1 MTNKKFKLAAMSL
14 ALTACVAASPL
25 AANAESAGT
34 EATSSAPA
42 VETPAPTAETSGEN
56 APATNE
62 SKQEST
68 GETKQESTDESKQ
81 ESTDESKQ
89 ESTNES
95 KKESTNESKKES
107 TDESKKE
114 STNESKKES
123 TDESKKESTD
133 ESKQESTDES
143 KQESTGES
151 KQESTDESK
160 KESTDESKKESTDES
175 KKESTDESKKESTD
189 ESKQESTDESKQ
201 DTTNEAKQEVAV
213 ENKALAEAPAAK
225 APVLMTAALAPA
237 PAAPTTPME
246 EDTVATI
253 TGQDGTTTQYKSF
266 DEAVSKA
273 NNGDTIEVIKDATST
288 GIDLRDKK
296 LTIKGKTVTTTTD
309 SGTEEKTTV
318 KPKLKFVAKEGQ
330 SQIAGITLW
339 GSDLTFQN
347 MDVNMKGASSTT
359 YNKWNAVCMSDNA
372 SLTLNRTDLSMDGT
386 GLDASAQGIYM
397 AGRGRNEL
405 NVEDHST
412 LTINNY
418 YNAIA
423 WDGVGK
429 GNEGSTYFI
438 NIKDGSTFTAKG
450 NGAGIVGLE
459 SLDVLVDNSTL
470 TITDCTERSGI
481 NGADVKIVN
490 GSTANISGNHEG
502 YGIHA
507 NDLLVENS
515 TLTANN
521 NGYGGIRITGKG
533 EFTNS
538 TVTVTG
544 TENKG
549 NASVEITVNKNEHKD
564 KDKYL
569 VGSLS
574 VQNST
579 LNISD
584 NKATG
589 IACRNRFSCPTS
601 LTIDDASRVTIQN
614 NNATPKNGYNPKG
627 DVGGGLRIEEG
638 STAVLGRNTVINNN
652 TAKSGG
658 GVYTKGGK
666 VTIDNSTITENKATG
681 NGGGICA
688 EDNSTVTV
696 VGGEISSNTSAGV
709 EQTTS
714 GGGGLYTNNST
725 VTLDK
730 VTITGNKAITD
741 SRNDGGGILAA
752 GSNLTIT
759 GSTITKNTAPDCGG
773 GLFLSHTNA
782 NITGSTIEGNQATQG
797 AGVYLN
803 DSPDVAE
810 ADCTGSHTHNITD
823 TKINHNTASSIGGG
837 MYVGTKSDVTLT
849 GSTLDGNASTDK
861 TYGQGGAIVAYS
873 AGDITLDST
882 TVTNNYAAAGGGIY
896 SLGTAVSDTHITLRN
911 NTKFTGNTAT
921 SGAGIYLVRSSGNN
935 ILLELSDSA
944 IDNNT
949 ASSGGGG
956 IFAYDGVQINAN
968 KASFNGNK
976 AASGAGI
983 YLYGQNNKVMAE
995 LTDSFI
1001 DNNIASDW
1009 GGGIFAYNGAEVK
1022 ANNTSISNNK
1032 GGNAGGLLV
1041 WNNSSA
1047 ELSNGSKVIGN
1058 TATKGNGG
1066 GVYAINGTV
1075 TATDCDII
1083 HNTATGNGGGI
1094 YGEQRSTIGLRTG
1107 ALYNN
1112 HAGTAG
1118 DDMYLNNTTLILRP
1132 VGDDWIL
1139 DDCGHPIDGW
1149 YLDGK
1154 DARWDADSQKK
1165 FVTNLDA
1172 LLEGTDYEIEKG
1184 EDGCYIITIGS
1195 NALALKAAHDAPLE
1209 PKPDPDGPDIPNPN
1223 PDPKPEP
1230 KPGPDTSITPE
1241 DPQLPPVQDARAD
1254 TPDSPVLP
1262 ANPTNPAVQDAHALP
1277 QTGTSL
1283 FAALAM
1289 ALSGFA
1295 LTIAGAWASLLGK
1308 NSRH

>member
-25 AANAESAGT
+25 AANAETGA
-34 EATSSAPA
+34 EATSSTPA
-42 VETPAPTAETSGEN
+42 VETPAPAAEPSAEN
-56 APATNE
+56 APTTN
-62 SKQEST
+62 
-68 GETKQESTDESKQ
+68 ETKQESTNESKQ

-95 KKESTNESKKES
+95 KQESTNESKQEAADK
-107 TDESKKE
+107 
-114 STNESKKES
+114 NE
-123 TDESKKESTD
+123 
-133 ESKQESTDES
+133 Q
-143 KQESTGES
+143 
-151 KQESTDESK
+151 
-160 KESTDESKKESTDES
+160 
-175 KKESTDESKKESTD
+175 
-189 ESKQESTDESKQ
+189 
-201 DTTNEAKQEVAV
+201 NAAV
-213 ENKALAEAPAAK
+213 ENKVLAEAPAAK

-347 MDVNMKGASSTT
+347 MDVNMKGAGSTT
-359 YNKWNAVCMSDNA
+359 YNDWNTVCMSDNA

-397 AGRGRNEL
+397 AGRGRSVL
-405 NVEDHST
+405 NVDNHST
-412 LTINNY
+412 LTIKNY

-423 WDGVGK
+423 WDGVDESK
-429 GNEGSTYFI
+429 GNKDSTYFI
-438 NIKDGSTFTAKG
+438 NITDGSTFKAEG

-569 VGSLS
+569 VGSLD
-574 VQNST
+574 VRNST

-584 NKATG
+584 NNATG

-627 DVGGGLRIEEG
+627 DSTGGGLRIEEG

-666 VTIDNSTITENKATG
+666 VTVNSSTITENKATG

-709 EQTTS
+709 EQTAS

-730 VTITGNKAITD
+730 VTITGNKAIND
-741 SRNDGGGILAA
+741 FRNDGGGILAA
-752 GSNLTIT
+752 GSDLTIT

-782 NITGSTIEGNQATQG
+782 NITGSTIEGNQAKKG

-823 TKINHNTASSIGGG
+823 TKINRNTASSMGGG
-837 MYVGTKSDVTLT
+837 MYVGQSNVTLT
-849 GSTLDGNASTDK
+849 GSTLDGNVTTDK
-861 TYGQGGAIVAYS
+861 TGGQGGAIVAYS

-911 NTKFTGNTAT
+911 NTKFTGNTAA
-921 SGAGIYLVRSSGNN
+921 SGAGIYLAHSLGNN

-956 IFAYDGVQINAN
+956 IFAYNGVQINAN

-1058 TATKGNGG
+1058 TATNGNGG

-1075 TATDCDII
+1075 TATDCDI
-1083 HNTATGNGGGI
+1083 TATGNGGGI

-1118 DDMYLNNTTLILRP
+1118 DDIYLNNTTLILRP

-1172 LLEGTDYEIEKG
+1172 LLEGTDYMIEKG

-1195 NALALKAAHDAPLE
+1195 NALALKAAHNAPSE
-1209 PKPDPDGPDIPNPN
+1209 PKPDPDGPDTPNPN
-1223 PDPKPEP
+1223 PNPKPEP
-1230 KPGPDTSITPE
+1230 KPGPDTPVTPE

>member
-1 MTNKKFKLAAMSL
+1 
-14 ALTACVAASPL
+14 
-25 AANAESAGT
+25 
-34 EATSSAPA
+34 
-42 VETPAPTAETSGEN
+42 
-56 APATNE
+56 
-62 SKQEST
+62 
-68 GETKQESTDESKQ
+68 
-81 ESTDESKQ
+81 
-89 ESTNES
+89 
-95 KKESTNESKKES
+95 
-107 TDESKKE
+107 
-114 STNESKKES
+114 
-123 TDESKKESTD
+123 
-133 ESKQESTDES
+133 
-143 KQESTGES
+143 
-151 KQESTDESK
+151 
-160 KESTDESKKESTDES
+160 
-175 KKESTDESKKESTD
+175 
-189 ESKQESTDESKQ
+189 
-201 DTTNEAKQEVAV
+201 
-213 ENKALAEAPAAK
+213 
-225 APVLMTAALAPA
+225 MTAALAPA
-237 PAAPTTPME
+237 PAAPTATPTTPA
-246 EDTVATI
+246 EDNTVATI
-253 TGQDGTTTQYKSF
+253 TRQDGTTTTTTKYTSF

-273 NNGDTIEVIKDATST
+273 NDGDTIEVIKDATST
-288 GIDLRDKK
+288 GIDLQNKK
-296 LTIKGKTVTTTTD
+296 LTIKGTAQTVTTTTD
-309 SGTEEKTTV
+309 SGTEEKNTV
-318 KPKLKFVAKEGQ
+318 KPKLKFVAKDGQ
-330 SQIAGITLW
+330 PQIFGITLR
-339 GSDLTFQN
+339 GSNLTFQN
-347 MDVNMKGASSTT
+347 MDVDMTGASSTT
-359 YNKWNAVCMSDNA
+359 YNNWNAVCMSGDA
-372 SLTLNRTDLSMDGT
+372 ALTLKSTDLFMNGK
-386 GLDASAQGIYM
+386 GLDERKDQEILKPHGIYM

-405 NVEDHST
+405 NVDDHST

-423 WDGVGK
+423 WDGVGNK
-429 GNEGSTYFI
+429 DSIYYI
-438 NIKDGSTFTAKG
+438 NIKDGSTFTADG
-450 NGAGIVGLE
+450 NEAGIVGLE

-584 NKATG
+584 NNATG
-589 IACRNRFSCPTS
+589 IACRNRFSRPTS

-614 NNATPKNGYNPKG
+614 NNATPYNKNYNEK
-627 DVGGGLRIEEG
+627 DRIGGGLRIEEG

-666 VTIDNSTITENKATG
+666 VTVNSSTITENKATG

-709 EQTTS
+709 EQTAS

-782 NITGSTIEGNQATQG
+782 NITDSTIEGNQATQG

-810 ADCTGSHTHNITD
+810 ADCTGSHTHNITR
-823 TKINHNTASSIGGG
+823 TKINRNTASSIGGG
-837 MYVGTKSDVTLT
+837 MYVGTKSNVTLT

-861 TYGQGGAIVAYS
+861 TYGQGGAIVAYG

-882 TVTNNYAAAGGGIY
+882 TITNNDAAAGGGIY
-896 SLGTAVSDTHITLRN
+896 SLGVAVSDTHITLRN
-911 NTKFTGNTAT
+911 NTKFTGNTAA

-976 AASGAGI
+976 AANGAGI
-983 YLYGQNNKVMAE
+983 YLYGKNNKVMAE

-1058 TATKGNGG
+1058 TATNGNGG

-1172 LLEGTDYEIEKG
+1172 LLEGTDYMIEKG
-1184 EDGCYIITIGS
+1184 EDGSYIITIGS
-1195 NALALKAAHDAPLE
+1195 NALALKAAHNAPSE
-1209 PKPDPDGPDIPNPN
+1209 PKPDPDGPDTPNPKPN
-1223 PDPKPEP
+1223 PKPEP

-1254 TPDSPVLP
+1254 TPDSTVLP

>member
-1 MTNKKFKLAAMSL
+1 
-14 ALTACVAASPL
+14 
-25 AANAESAGT
+25 
-34 EATSSAPA
+34 
-42 VETPAPTAETSGEN
+42 
-56 APATNE
+56 
-62 SKQEST
+62 
-68 GETKQESTDESKQ
+68 
-81 ESTDESKQ
+81 
-89 ESTNES
+89 
-95 KKESTNESKKES
+95 
-107 TDESKKE
+107 
-114 STNESKKES
+114 
-123 TDESKKESTD
+123 
-133 ESKQESTDES
+133 
-143 KQESTGES
+143 
-151 KQESTDESK
+151 
-160 KESTDESKKESTDES
+160 
-175 KKESTDESKKESTD
+175 
-189 ESKQESTDESKQ
+189 
-201 DTTNEAKQEVAV
+201 
-213 ENKALAEAPAAK
+213 
-225 APVLMTAALAPA
+225 MTAALAPA

-273 NNGDTIEVIKDATST
+273 NDGDIIKVTKDTETDGMNIS
-288 GIDLRDKK
+288 KK
-296 LTIKGKTVTTTTD
+296 LTIQGVTTTTTKTKD
-309 SGTEEKTTV
+309 DGTVEETTV
-318 KPKLKFVAKEGQ
+318 KPKLTFKKQG
-330 SQIAGITLW
+330 IALW
-339 GSDLTFQN
+339 GTDLTFKDMQ
-347 MDVNMKGASSTT
+347 VEMKGVGSTPYTAEWNWMTISAS
-359 YNKWNAVCMSDNA
+359 KNAT
-372 SLTLNRTDLSMDGT
+372 LTLDNTDMTMDGT
-386 GLDASAQGIYM
+386 GTADNTHAIYF
-397 AGRGRNEL
+397 GSNNKL
-405 NVEDHST
+405 NVQNGSN
-412 LTINNY
+412 LTIQNY
-418 YNAIA
+418 KQDALE
-423 WDGVGK
+423 WDGGD
-429 GNEGSTYFI
+429 GGYNC
-438 NIKDGSTFTAKG
+438 NITGGSTFTSDNNRSG
-450 NGAGIVGLE
+450 FTGTFYVTVDD
-459 SLDVLVDNSTL
+459 SDVKVINSTG
-470 TITDCTERSGI
+470 SGS
-481 NGADVKIVN
+481 N
-490 GSTANISGNHEG
+490 GSYFTIQNDSNVLFDNNSYWGISAWR
-502 YGIHA
+502 I
-507 NDLLVENS
+507 DMSDDS
-515 TLTANN
+515 TLTATN
-521 NGYGGIRITGKG
+521 NGYSGVWTRVLNVDKTCTLDVESNGKKAGSAATNPGIFFQGNGQFK
-533 EFTNS
+533 S
-538 TVTVTG
+538 T
-544 TENKG
+544 
-549 NASVEITVNKNEHKD
+549 
-564 KDKYL
+564 
-569 VGSLS
+569 
-574 VQNST
+574 
-579 LNISD
+579 
-584 NKATG
+584 
-589 IACRNRFSCPTS
+589 
-601 LTIDDASRVTIQN
+601 
-614 NNATPKNGYNPKG
+614 
-627 DVGGGLRIEEG
+627 IEEG
-638 STAVLGRNTVINNN
+638 ANVTIKDNAGSGIYTKQTVCDLTIGSATITNNGSGTVNEKGIGAENGGGIYNIGTLKLGKGVTITGN
-652 TAKSGG
+652 TAKNGG
-658 GVYTKGGK
+658 GVYTKSVENKGGK

-696 VGGEISSNTSAGV
+696 VGGEISSNTSTGV

-730 VTITGNKAITD
+730 VTITGNQATTD
-741 SRNDGGGILAA
+741 PRNDGGGILAA

-759 GSTITKNTAPDCGG
+759 GSTITENTAPDCGG

-782 NITGSTIEGNQATQG
+782 NITGSTIEGNQATYG

-810 ADCTGSHTHNITD
+810 ADCTGSHTHNITG
-823 TKINHNTASSIGGG
+823 TNINHNTASILGGG
-837 MYVGTKSDVTLT
+837 MYVGLKSNVTLT
-849 GSTLDGNASTDK
+849 GSTLDGNATTDK
-861 TYGQGGAIVAYS
+861 TGGQGGAIVAYG

-882 TVTNNYAAAGGGIY
+882 TVMNNNAGVGGGLY
-896 SLGTAVSDTHITLRN
+896 SLGIAVSDTHITLRN
-911 NTKFTGNTAT
+911 NTKFTGNTAA

-935 ILLELSDSA
+935 ILLELTDSA

-956 IFAYDGVQINAN
+956 IFAYDGAQINAN

-976 AASGAGI
+976 AANGAGM
-983 YLYGQNNKVMAE
+983 YLYGLNNKVMAE

-1058 TATKGNGG
+1058 TATNGNGG

-1075 TATDCDII
+1075 TATDCDISDNDAGQYNGGGI
-1083 HNTATGNGGGI
+1083 CAQNSALTLEKNTLNRNKSKSGGAIWMNASDAELTGNTITHNTATGNGGGI
-1094 YGEQRSTIGLRTG
+1094 YGEQRSTIDLRTG

-1172 LLEGTDYEIEKG
+1172 LLEGTDYMIEKG
-1184 EDGCYIITIGS
+1184 EDGSYIITIGS
-1195 NALALKAAHDAPLE
+1195 NALALKAAHNAPSE
-1209 PKPDPDGPDIPNPN
+1209 PKPDPDGPDTPNPN
-1223 PDPKPEP
+1223 PNPKPEP
-1230 KPGPDTSITPE
+1230 KPGPDTPVTPE

>member
-25 AANAESAGT
+25 AANAETGA
-34 EATSSAPA
+34 EATSSTPA

-56 APATNE
+56 APTTN
-62 SKQEST
+62 
-68 GETKQESTDESKQ
+68 ETKQESTDESKQ
-81 ESTDESKQ
+81 ESTDESKP
-89 ESTNES
+89 
-95 KKESTNESKKES
+95 
-107 TDESKKE
+107 
-114 STNESKKES
+114 
-123 TDESKKESTD
+123 
-133 ESKQESTDES
+133 
-143 KQESTGES
+143 
-151 KQESTDESK
+151 
-160 KESTDESKKESTDES
+160 
-175 KKESTDESKKESTD
+175 
-189 ESKQESTDESKQ
+189 
-201 DTTNEAKQEVAV
+201 EVAV
-213 ENKALAEAPAAK
+213 ENKALAAAPAAK

-237 PAAPTTPME
+237 PAAPTTPTE

-273 NNGDTIEVIKDATST
+273 NDGDTIEVIKDATST
-288 GIDLRDKK
+288 GIDLRNKK
-296 LTIKGKTVTTTTD
+296 LTIKGKTVTTTD
-309 SGTEEKTTV
+309 SGTEEKATV

-347 MDVNMKGASSTT
+347 MDVDMTGASSTT

-450 NGAGIVGLE
+450 NGAGIVGRE

-584 NKATG
+584 NNATG

-627 DVGGGLRIEEG
+627 DSTGGGLRIEEG

-666 VTIDNSTITENKATG
+666 VTINSSTITENKATG

-709 EQTTS
+709 EQTAS

-759 GSTITKNTAPDCGG
+759 GSTITENTAPDCGG

-782 NITGSTIEGNQATQG
+782 NITDSTIEGNQATQG

-810 ADCTGSHTHNITD
+810 ADCTGSHTHNITR
-823 TKINHNTASSIGGG
+823 TNINRNTASSIGGG
-837 MYVGTKSDVTLT
+837 MYVGLKSNVTLT
-849 GSTLDGNASTDK
+849 GSTLDGNATTDK
-861 TYGQGGAIVAYS
+861 TGGQGGAIVAYS

-896 SLGTAVSDTHITLRN
+896 SLGTAGSDTHITLRN
-911 NTKFTGNTAT
+911 NTKFTGNTAA

-949 ASSGGGG
+949 ASSGGG
-956 IFAYDGVQINAN
+956 IFAYNGVQINAN

-976 AASGAGI
+976 AANGAGI

-1262 ANPTNPAVQDAHALP
+1262 ANPANPAVQDAHALP

>member
-1 MTNKKFKLAAMSL
+1 
-14 ALTACVAASPL
+14 
-25 AANAESAGT
+25 
-34 EATSSAPA
+34 
-42 VETPAPTAETSGEN
+42 
-56 APATNE
+56 
-62 SKQEST
+62 
-68 GETKQESTDESKQ
+68 
-81 ESTDESKQ
+81 
-89 ESTNES
+89 
-95 KKESTNESKKES
+95 
-107 TDESKKE
+107 
-114 STNESKKES
+114 
-123 TDESKKESTD
+123 
-133 ESKQESTDES
+133 
-143 KQESTGES
+143 
-151 KQESTDESK
+151 
-160 KESTDESKKESTDES
+160 
-175 KKESTDESKKESTD
+175 
-189 ESKQESTDESKQ
+189 
-201 DTTNEAKQEVAV
+201 
-213 ENKALAEAPAAK
+213 
-225 APVLMTAALAPA
+225 MTAALAAA
-237 PAAPTTPME
+237 PAAPATPME

-288 GIDLRDKK
+288 GIDLRDKN

-318 KPKLKFVAKEGQ
+318 KPKLKFVAKDSQ
-330 SQIAGITLW
+330 PQIAGITLR
-339 GSDLTFQN
+339 GSNLTFQN
-347 MDVNMKGASSTT
+347 MDVDMRGVNSTT
-359 YNKWNAVCMSDNA
+359 DNDWNAICMSGEGNA
-372 SLTLNRTDLSMDGT
+372 ALTLNNTDLLMDGK
-386 GLDASAQGIYM
+386 GLPSNMQAIYM
-397 AGRGRNEL
+397 AGKGRNEL
-405 NVEDHST
+405 NVDDHST

-418 YNAIA
+418 SSNAIA
-423 WDGVGK
+423 WNGVK
-429 GNEGSTYFI
+429 DDNKNSTYFI
-438 NIKDGSTFTAKG
+438 NITDG
-450 NGAGIVGLE
+450 
-459 SLDVLVDNSTL
+459 
-470 TITDCTERSGI
+470 
-481 NGADVKIVN
+481 
-490 GSTANISGNHEG
+490 
-502 YGIHA
+502 
-507 NDLLVENS
+507 S
-515 TLTANN
+515 TLTADGNRSGIIGTINVTVDDSTLNVTNSTGNGSNGTYFTIKNGSDVLFDNNGTWGISAWRIDMSNGSTLTATN
-521 NGYGGIRITGKG
+521 NGYSGVWTRVLNVDKTCTLDVESNGQKAPNNTKNPGIFFQGNG
-533 EFTNS
+533 EFKS
-538 TVTVTG
+538 T
-544 TENKG
+544 
-549 NASVEITVNKNEHKD
+549 
-564 KDKYL
+564 
-569 VGSLS
+569 
-574 VQNST
+574 
-579 LNISD
+579 
-584 NKATG
+584 
-589 IACRNRFSCPTS
+589 
-601 LTIDDASRVTIQN
+601 
-614 NNATPKNGYNPKG
+614 
-627 DVGGGLRIEEG
+627 IEEG
-638 STAVLGRNTVINNN
+638 AKVTIKDNAGSGIYTAQTVCDLTIGSATITNNGSGAVNKSGLGAENGGGIYNIGTLKLGKGVTITGN
-652 TAKSGG
+652 TAKNGG
-658 GVYTKGGK
+658 GVYTKSVENKGGK
-666 VTIDNSTITENKATG
+666 VTIDNSTITKNKATG

-709 EQTTS
+709 EQTAS

-730 VTITGNKAITD
+730 VTITGNKAIND
-741 SRNDGGGILAA
+741 FRNDGGGILAA
-752 GSNLTIT
+752 GSDLTIT
-759 GSTITKNTAPDCGG
+759 GSTITENTAPDCGG

-782 NITGSTIEGNQATQG
+782 NITGSTIEGNQAKKG
-797 AGVYLN
+797 AGVYLY
-803 DSPDVAE
+803 DAPDTAE
-810 ADCTGSHTHNITD
+810 ADCTGSHTHNITG
-823 TKINHNTASSIGGG
+823 TKINRNTASSMGGG
-837 MYVGTKSDVTLT
+837 MYVGQSNVTLT
-849 GSTLDGNASTDK
+849 GSTLDGNVTTDK
-861 TYGQGGAIVAYS
+861 TGGQGGAIVAYS

-896 SLGTAVSDTHITLRN
+896 SMGTAVSDTHITLRN

-921 SGAGIYLVRSSGNN
+921 SGAGIYLAHSLGNN

-956 IFAYDGVQINAN
+956 IFAYNGVRINAN

-1058 TATKGNGG
+1058 TATNGNGG

-1172 LLEGTDYEIEKG
+1172 LLEGTDYMIEKG

-1195 NALALKAAHDAPLE
+1195 NALALKAAHNAPSE
-1209 PKPDPDGPDIPNPN
+1209 PKPDPDGPDTPNPKPN
-1223 PDPKPEP
+1223 PKPEP
-1230 KPGPDTSITPE
+1230 KPGPDTSVTPE

>member
-34 EATSSAPA
+34 EATSSTPA
-42 VETPAPTAETSGEN
+42 VETPAPTAEPSGEN
-56 APATNE
+56 APTTN
-62 SKQEST
+62 K
-68 GETKQESTDESKQ
+68 TKQNPTDE
-81 ESTDESKQ
+81 T
-89 ESTNES
+89 
-95 KKESTNESKKES
+95 
-107 TDESKKE
+107 
-114 STNESKKES
+114 
-123 TDESKKESTD
+123 
-133 ESKQESTDES
+133 

-151 KQESTDESK
+151 KQNPADETK
-160 KESTDESKKESTDES
+160 P
-175 KKESTDESKKESTD
+175 
-189 ESKQESTDESKQ
+189 
-201 DTTNEAKQEVAV
+201 EVAV

-225 APVLMTAALAPA
+225 APVPMTAALAPA
-237 PAAPTTPME
+237 PAAPTTPTE

-288 GIDLRDKK
+288 GIDLRDKN

-359 YNKWNAVCMSDNA
+359 YNDWNTVCMSDNA
-372 SLTLNRTDLSMDGT
+372 SLTLNSTKLSMDGT

-397 AGRGRNEL
+397 AGRGRSVL
-405 NVEDHST
+405 NVDNHST

-418 YNAIA
+418 CNAIA
-423 WDGVGK
+423 WDGVDK
-429 GNEGSTYFI
+429 GNKGSTYFI
-438 NIKDGSTFTAKG
+438 NITGGSTFKAEG

-569 VGSLS
+569 VGSLD
-574 VQNST
+574 VRNST
-579 LNISD
+579 LNISE
-584 NKATG
+584 NNATG

-627 DVGGGLRIEEG
+627 DSTGGGLRIEEG
-638 STAVLGRNTVINNN
+638 STAVLGRSTVITGN

-666 VTIDNSTITENKATG
+666 VTINNSTITENKATG

-696 VGGEISSNTSAGV
+696 VGGEISSNTSTGV
-709 EQTTS
+709 EQTAS

-725 VTLDK
+725 VTLDT
-730 VTITGNKAITD
+730 VTITGNQAIND
-741 SRNDGGGILAA
+741 FRNDGGGILAA
-752 GSNLTIT
+752 GSDLTIT

-782 NITGSTIEGNQATQG
+782 NITGSTIEGNQAKKG
-797 AGVYLN
+797 AGVYLY
-803 DSPDVAE
+803 DAPDTAE

-823 TKINHNTASSIGGG
+823 TNINRNTASILGGG
-837 MYVGTKSDVTLT
+837 MHVGTKSNVTLT
-849 GSTLDGNASTDK
+849 GSTLDGNVTTDK
-861 TYGQGGAIVAYS
+861 AGGQGGAIVAYS

-896 SLGTAVSDTHITLRN
+896 SLGTAGSDTHITLRN

-921 SGAGIYLVRSSGNN
+921 SGAGIYLAHSLGNN

-956 IFAYDGVQINAN
+956 IFAYNGVQINAN

-1058 TATKGNGG
+1058 TATNGNGG

-1154 DARWDADSQKK
+1154 AARWDADSQKK

-1195 NALALKAAHDAPLE
+1195 NALALKAAHNAPSE
-1209 PKPDPDGPDIPNPN
+1209 PKPDPDGPDTPNPN
-1223 PDPKPEP
+1223 PNPKPEP
-1230 KPGPDTSITPE
+1230 KPGPDTPVTPE

-1262 ANPTNPAVQDAHALP
+1262 SSPANPAVQDAHALP

>member
-25 AANAESAGT
+25 AANAETGT
-34 EATSSAPA
+34 EATSSTPA
-42 VETPAPTAETSGEN
+42 VETPAPAAEPSGEN
-56 APATNE
+56 APTTNE
-62 SKQEST
+62 T
-68 GETKQESTDESKQ
+68 KQ

-95 KKESTNESKKES
+95 KKEST
-107 TDESKKE
+107 DEA
-114 STNESKKES
+114 
-123 TDESKKESTD
+123 
-133 ESKQESTDES
+133 

-151 KQESTDESK
+151 KQNPADETK
-160 KESTDESKKESTDES
+160 P
-175 KKESTDESKKESTD
+175 
-189 ESKQESTDESKQ
+189 
-201 DTTNEAKQEVAV
+201 EVAV
-213 ENKALAEAPAAK
+213 ENKVLAEAPAAK
-225 APVLMTAALAPA
+225 APVLMTAALAAA

-309 SGTEEKTTV
+309 SGTEEKATV

-347 MDVNMKGASSTT
+347 MDVDMTGASSTT

-438 NIKDGSTFTAKG
+438 NITDGSTFTAKG
-450 NGAGIVGLE
+450 NGAGIVGRE

-507 NDLLVENS
+507 NDLLVEKS

-564 KDKYL
+564 NDKYL
-569 VGSLS
+569 VGSLD
-574 VQNST
+574 VRNST

-584 NKATG
+584 NNATG

-627 DVGGGLRIEEG
+627 DSTGGGLRIEEG

-666 VTIDNSTITENKATG
+666 VTINSSTITENKATG

-696 VGGEISSNTSAGV
+696 VGGKISSNTSAGV
-709 EQTTS
+709 EQTAS

-725 VTLDK
+725 VTLNT
-730 VTITGNKAITD
+730 VTITGNQAIND
-741 SRNDGGGILAA
+741 FRNDGGGILAA
-752 GSNLTIT
+752 GSDLTIT

-782 NITGSTIEGNQATQG
+782 NITGSTIEGNQAKKG

-810 ADCTGSHTHNITD
+810 ADCTGSHTHNITG
-823 TKINHNTASSIGGG
+823 TNINRNTASSMGGG
-837 MYVGTKSDVTLT
+837 MYVGQSNVTLT
-849 GSTLDGNASTDK
+849 GSTLDGNVTTDK
-861 TYGQGGAIVAYS
+861 TGGQGGAIVAYS

-896 SLGTAVSDTHITLRN
+896 SLGTAGSDTHITLRN

-921 SGAGIYLVRSSGNN
+921 SGAGIYLAHSLGNN

-956 IFAYDGVQINAN
+956 IFAYNGVQINAN

-1172 LLEGTDYEIEKG
+1172 MLEGTDYEIEKG

-1195 NALALKAAHDAPLE
+1195 NALALKAAHNAPSE
-1209 PKPDPDGPDIPNPN
+1209 PKPDPDGPDTPNPN
-1223 PDPKPEP
+1223 PNPKPEP

-1262 ANPTNPAVQDAHALP
+1262 ANPANPAVQDAHALP

>member
-1 MTNKKFKLAAMSL
+1 
-14 ALTACVAASPL
+14 
-25 AANAESAGT
+25 
-34 EATSSAPA
+34 
-42 VETPAPTAETSGEN
+42 
-56 APATNE
+56 
-62 SKQEST
+62 
-68 GETKQESTDESKQ
+68 
-81 ESTDESKQ
+81 
-89 ESTNES
+89 
-95 KKESTNESKKES
+95 
-107 TDESKKE
+107 
-114 STNESKKES
+114 
-123 TDESKKESTD
+123 
-133 ESKQESTDES
+133 
-143 KQESTGES
+143 
-151 KQESTDESK
+151 
-160 KESTDESKKESTDES
+160 
-175 KKESTDESKKESTD
+175 
-189 ESKQESTDESKQ
+189 
-201 DTTNEAKQEVAV
+201 
-213 ENKALAEAPAAK
+213 
-225 APVLMTAALAPA
+225 MTAALAKA
-237 PAAPTTPME
+237 PAAPTAPTAPAE
-246 EDTVATI
+246 ENTAAEDVATI
-253 TGQDGTTTQYKSF
+253 NGQGYKSF
-266 DEAVSKA
+266 DEAVNAAQS
-273 NNGDTIEVIKDATST
+273 GDTIEVIKDATST

-347 MDVNMKGASSTT
+347 MDVDMTGASSTT

-438 NIKDGSTFTAKG
+438 NITDGSTFKAEG

-569 VGSLS
+569 VGSLD
-574 VQNST
+574 VRNST

-584 NKATG
+584 NNATG

-627 DVGGGLRIEEG
+627 DSTGGGLRIEEG

-666 VTIDNSTITENKATG
+666 VTINKSTITENKATG

-696 VGGEISSNTSAGV
+696 VGGEISSNEAAGTNR
-709 EQTTS
+709 TTS
-714 GGGGLYTNNST
+714 GGGGIFANKGSTVKLNDTTVSENKVTGDYGSGGGVRVDGGKLTVDNAKILDNATNNNGGGISVKDSELS
-725 VTLDK
+725 VTDSQ
-730 VTITGNKAITD
+730 ITGNNAWNKVTVGERIFV
-741 SRNDGGGILAA
+741 NGNGGGIEII
-752 GSNLTIT
+752 GSDSDTKEHTITNTQITQNTTGLRGGGVYAEKASLTIT
-759 GSTITKNTAPDCGG
+759 K
-773 GLFLSHTNA
+773 
-782 NITGSTIEGNQATQG
+782 
-797 AGVYLN
+797 
-803 DSPDVAE
+803 
-810 ADCTGSHTHNITD
+810 
-823 TKINHNTASSIGGG
+823 
-837 MYVGTKSDVTLT
+837 
-849 GSTLDGNASTDK
+849 STLDGNKALDTVGPQASSE
-861 TYGQGGAIVAYS
+861 GGGLSVR
-873 AGDITLDST
+873 GGTNITLDST
-882 TVTNNYAAAGGGIY
+882 TVTNNSAKDGGGIWVRSDVDTSVSIKNGTTISNNQSVYGGGGVMIRQELGKKINVTIEDAKIETNAAENGGGIY
-896 SLGTAVSDTHITLRN
+896 LLNQVDLQLKNITVS
-911 NTKFTGNTAT
+911 GNTAKN
-921 SGAGIYLVRSSGNN
+921 V
-935 ILLELSDSA
+935 
-944 IDNNT
+944 
-949 ASSGGGG
+949 GGG
-956 IFAYDGVQINAN
+956 IFGQDGTKLHADNLTVSNN
-968 KASFNGNK
+968 T
-976 AASGAGI
+976 AASGGGV
-983 YLYGQNNKVMAE
+983 YLWNTGNSIILAE
-995 LTDSFI
+995 LLNSFV
-1001 DNNIASDW
+1001 DHNIASSS
-1009 GGGIFAYNGAEVK
+1009 GGGIFAYNGVQIN

-1032 GGNAGGLLV
+1032 SKSGGAIWMNA
-1041 WNNSSA
+1041 SDA
-1047 ELSNGSKVIGN
+1047 ELTGN
-1058 TATKGNGG
+1058 T
-1066 GVYAINGTV
+1066 
-1075 TATDCDII
+1075 II

-1094 YGEQRSTIGLRTG
+1094 YGEQRSTIDLRTG

-1118 DDMYLNNTTLILRP
+1118 DDIYLNNTTLILRP

-1184 EDGCYIITIGS
+1184 EDGSYIITIGS
-1195 NALALKAAHDAPLE
+1195 NALALKAAHNAPSE
-1209 PKPDPDGPDIPNPN
+1209 PKPDPDGPDTPNPN

-1230 KPGPDTSITPE
+1230 KPGPDTPITPE

-1254 TPDSPVLP
+1254 TPDSTVLP

>member
-25 AANAESAGT
+25 AANAETGA
-34 EATSSAPA
+34 EATSSTPA
-42 VETPAPTAETSGEN
+42 VETPAPTAEPSGEN
-56 APATNE
+56 APTTN
-62 SKQEST
+62 
-68 GETKQESTDESKQ
+68 ETKQESTDESKQ
-81 ESTDESKQ
+81 ESTDESK
-89 ESTNES
+89 
-95 KKESTNESKKES
+95 KES
-107 TDESKKE
+107 TDE
-114 STNESKKES
+114 
-123 TDESKKESTD
+123 
-133 ESKQESTDES
+133 
-143 KQESTGES
+143 
-151 KQESTDESK
+151 
-160 KESTDESKKESTDES
+160 
-175 KKESTDESKKESTD
+175 
-189 ESKQESTDESKQ
+189 
-201 DTTNEAKQEVAV
+201 AKPEVAV

-253 TGQDGTTTQYKSF
+253 TRQDGTTTTTTKYTSF

-273 NNGDTIEVIKDATST
+273 NDGDTIEVIKDATST
-288 GIDLRDKK
+288 GIDLQNKK
-296 LTIKGKTVTTTTD
+296 LTIKGTAQTVTTTTD

-347 MDVNMKGASSTT
+347 MDVNMKGAGSTT
-359 YNKWNAVCMSDNA
+359 YNDWNTVCMSDNA
-372 SLTLNRTDLSMDGT
+372 SLTLNRTNLSMDGT

-397 AGRGRNEL
+397 AGRGRSVL
-405 NVEDHST
+405 NVDNHST

-438 NIKDGSTFTAKG
+438 NITDGSTFKAEG

-459 SLDVLVDNSTL
+459 SLDVLVDHSTL

-584 NKATG
+584 NNATG

-627 DVGGGLRIEEG
+627 DSTGGGLRIEEG

-666 VTIDNSTITENKATG
+666 VTINSSTITENKATG

-696 VGGEISSNTSAGV
+696 VGGEISSNEAAGTNR
-709 EQTTS
+709 TTS
-714 GGGGLYTNNST
+714 GGGGIFANKGSTVKLNDTTVSENKVTGDYGSGGGVRVDGGKLTVDNAKILDNATNNNGGGISVKDSELS
-725 VTLDK
+725 VTDSQ
-730 VTITGNKAITD
+730 ITGNNAWNKVTVGERIFV
-741 SRNDGGGILAA
+741 NGNGGGIEII
-752 GSNLTIT
+752 GSDSDTKEYTITNTQITQNTTGLRGGGIYAEKASLTIT
-759 GSTITKNTAPDCGG
+759 K
-773 GLFLSHTNA
+773 
-782 NITGSTIEGNQATQG
+782 
-797 AGVYLN
+797 
-803 DSPDVAE
+803 
-810 ADCTGSHTHNITD
+810 
-823 TKINHNTASSIGGG
+823 
-837 MYVGTKSDVTLT
+837 
-849 GSTLDGNASTDK
+849 STLDGNKALDTVGPQASSE
-861 TYGQGGAIVAYS
+861 GGGLSVR
-873 AGDITLDST
+873 GGTNITLDST
-882 TVTNNYAAAGGGIY
+882 TVTNNSAKDGGGIWVRSDVDTSVSIKNGTTINNNQSVYGGGGVMIRQELGKKIDVTIEDAKIETNAAENGGGIY
-896 SLGTAVSDTHITLRN
+896 LLNQVDLKLKNITVS
-911 NTKFTGNTAT
+911 GNTAKN
-921 SGAGIYLVRSSGNN
+921 V
-935 ILLELSDSA
+935 
-944 IDNNT
+944 
-949 ASSGGGG
+949 GGG
-956 IFAYDGVQINAN
+956 IFGQDGTKLHADNLTVSNN
-968 KASFNGNK
+968 T
-976 AASGAGI
+976 AASGGGV
-983 YLYGQNNKVMAE
+983 YLWNTGNSIILAE
-995 LTDSFI
+995 LLNSFI
-1001 DNNIASDW
+1001 DHNTVSGS
-1009 GGGIFAYNGAEVK
+1009 GGGIFAYNGVQIN

-1032 GGNAGGLLV
+1032 SKSGGAIWMNA
-1041 WNNSSA
+1041 SDA
-1047 ELSNGSKVIGN
+1047 ELTGN
-1058 TATKGNGG
+1058 TIT
-1066 GVYAINGTV
+1066 
-1075 TATDCDII
+1075 

-1172 LLEGTDYEIEKG
+1172 LLEGTDYMIEKG

-1195 NALALKAAHDAPLE
+1195 NALALKAAHNAPSE
-1209 PKPDPDGPDIPNPN
+1209 PKPDPDGPDTPNPKPN
-1223 PDPKPEP
+1223 PKPEP
-1230 KPGPDTSITPE
+1230 KPGPDTPVTPE

-1262 ANPTNPAVQDAHALP
+1262 SSPTNPAVQDAHALP

>member
-1 MTNKKFKLAAMSL
+1 
-14 ALTACVAASPL
+14 
-25 AANAESAGT
+25 
-34 EATSSAPA
+34 
-42 VETPAPTAETSGEN
+42 
-56 APATNE
+56 
-62 SKQEST
+62 
-68 GETKQESTDESKQ
+68 
-81 ESTDESKQ
+81 
-89 ESTNES
+89 
-95 KKESTNESKKES
+95 
-107 TDESKKE
+107 
-114 STNESKKES
+114 
-123 TDESKKESTD
+123 
-133 ESKQESTDES
+133 
-143 KQESTGES
+143 
-151 KQESTDESK
+151 
-160 KESTDESKKESTDES
+160 
-175 KKESTDESKKESTD
+175 
-189 ESKQESTDESKQ
+189 
-201 DTTNEAKQEVAV
+201 
-213 ENKALAEAPAAK
+213 
-225 APVLMTAALAPA
+225 MTAALAPA
-237 PAAPTTPME
+237 PAAPTTTME

-273 NNGDTIEVIKDATST
+273 NDGDTIKVTKDTETDGMNIS
-288 GIDLRDKK
+288 KK
-296 LTIKGKTVTTTTD
+296 LTIQGVTKTTTKTND
-309 SGTEEKTTV
+309 DGTVEETTV
-318 KPKLKFVAKEGQ
+318 KPKLTFKKQG
-330 SQIAGITLW
+330 IALW
-339 GSDLTFQN
+339 GTDLTFKDMQVEMEGVGSTPYTAEWN
-347 MDVNMKGASSTT
+347 WMTISASKDAT
-359 YNKWNAVCMSDNA
+359 
-372 SLTLNRTDLSMDGT
+372 LTLDNTNMTMDGT
-386 GLDASAQGIYM
+386 GTADNTHAIYF
-397 AGRGRNEL
+397 GSNNKL
-405 NVEDHST
+405 NVQNGSN
-412 LTINNY
+412 LTIKNY
-418 YNAIA
+418 KQDALE
-423 WDGVGK
+423 WDGGDS
-429 GNEGSTYFI
+429 GYNC
-438 NIKDGSTFTAKG
+438 NITGGSTFISDNNRSGFTGTFYVTVDDSDVKVINSTG
-450 NGAGIVGLE
+450 NGSNGSYFTIKNG
-459 SLDVLVDNSTL
+459 SDVLFDNSGTW
-470 TITDCTERSGI
+470 GI
-481 NGADVKIVN
+481 SAWRIDM
-490 GSTANISGNHEG
+490 SEG
-502 YGIHA
+502 
-507 NDLLVENS
+507 S
-515 TLTANN
+515 TLTATN
-521 NGYGGIRITGKG
+521 NGYSGIWTRVLNVDKTCTLDVESNGKKATTAPKDPKSTKNPGIFFQGNGNFKSTIEEGANVTIKDNAGSGIYTAQTVCNLTIGSATITNNGSG
-533 EFTNS
+533 
-538 TVTVTG
+538 
-544 TENKG
+544 
-549 NASVEITVNKNEHKD
+549 TVNKSGIGAENGGGI
-564 KDKYL
+564 YNI
-569 VGSLS
+569 G
-574 VQNST
+574 T
-579 LNISD
+579 LNLG
-584 NKATG
+584 KG
-589 IACRNRFSCPTS
+589 
-601 LTIDDASRVTIQN
+601 VTI
-614 NNATPKNGYNPKG
+614 TG
-627 DVGGGLRIEEG
+627 
-638 STAVLGRNTVINNN
+638 N
-652 TAKSGG
+652 TAKNGG
-658 GVYTKGGK
+658 GVYTKSVETKGGK
-666 VTIDNSTITENKATG
+666 VTINNSTITENKATG

-696 VGGEISSNTSAGV
+696 VGGEISSNTSTGV
-709 EQTTS
+709 EQTAS

-730 VTITGNKAITD
+730 VTITGNQAIND
-741 SRNDGGGILAA
+741 FRNDGGGILAA
-752 GSNLTIT
+752 GSDLTIT

-782 NITGSTIEGNQATQG
+782 NITGSTIEGNQAKQG

-803 DSPDVAE
+803 DSPDTAE
-810 ADCTGSHTHNITD
+810 ADCTGSHTHNITG

-837 MYVGTKSDVTLT
+837 MYVGTKSNVTLT

-861 TYGQGGAIVAYS
+861 TGGQGGAILAYS
-873 AGDITLDST
+873 AGDITLDNT
-882 TVTNNYAAAGGGIY
+882 TVTNNDAAAGGGIY
-896 SLGTAVSDTHITLRN
+896 SLGTAGSDTHITLRN
-911 NTKFTGNTAT
+911 NTKFTGNTAA
-921 SGAGIYLVRSSGNN
+921 SGAGIYLARSSGNN

-956 IFAYDGVQINAN
+956 IFAYNGVQINAN

-976 AASGAGI
+976 AANGAGI

-1094 YGEQRSTIGLRTG
+1094 YSEQRSTIDLRTG

-1195 NALALKAAHDAPLE
+1195 NALALKAAHDAPPE
-1209 PKPDPDGPDIPNPN
+1209 PKPDPDGPDTPNPN
-1223 PDPKPEP
+1223 PNPKPEP
-1230 KPGPDTSITPE
+1230 KPGPDTPVTPE

>member
-25 AANAESAGT
+25 AANAETGA
-34 EATSSAPA
+34 EATSSTPA
-42 VETPAPTAETSGEN
+42 VETPAPAAEPSAEN
-56 APATNE
+56 APTTNE
-62 SKQEST
+62 TKQEST
-68 GETKQESTDESKQ
+68 GETKQESTDESK
-81 ESTDESKQ
+81 
-89 ESTNES
+89 
-95 KKESTNESKKES
+95 KESA
-107 TDESKKE
+107 DEA
-114 STNESKKES
+114 
-123 TDESKKESTD
+123 
-133 ESKQESTDES
+133 

-151 KQESTDESK
+151 KQEAADK
-160 KESTDESKKESTDES
+160 
-175 KKESTDESKKESTD
+175 
-189 ESKQESTDESKQ
+189 
-201 DTTNEAKQEVAV
+201 NEQNAAV

-296 LTIKGKTVTTTTD
+296 LTIKGKTVTTTTTTD

-347 MDVNMKGASSTT
+347 MDVNMKGAGSTT
-359 YNKWNAVCMSDNA
+359 YNDWNTVCMSDNA

-397 AGRGRNEL
+397 AGRGRSVL
-405 NVEDHST
+405 NVDNHST
-412 LTINNY
+412 LTIKNY

-423 WDGVGK
+423 WDGVDESK
-429 GNEGSTYFI
+429 GNKDSTYFI
-438 NIKDGSTFTAKG
+438 NITDGSTFKAEG

-569 VGSLS
+569 VGSLD
-574 VQNST
+574 VRNST

-584 NKATG
+584 NNATG

-627 DVGGGLRIEEG
+627 DSTGGGLRIEEG

-666 VTIDNSTITENKATG
+666 VTINKSTITENKVTG

-696 VGGEISSNTSAGV
+696 VGGEISSNTSTGV
-709 EQTTS
+709 EQTAS

-730 VTITGNKAITD
+730 VTITGNQATTD
-741 SRNDGGGILAA
+741 PRNDGGGILAA

-782 NITGSTIEGNQATQG
+782 NITGSTIEGNQAKQG

-837 MYVGTKSDVTLT
+837 MYVGQSNVTLT

-921 SGAGIYLVRSSGNN
+921 SGAGIYLAHSLGNN

-956 IFAYDGVQINAN
+956 IFAYNGVQINAN
-968 KASFNGNK
+968 KVSFNGNK

-1172 LLEGTDYEIEKG
+1172 LLEGTDYMIEKG

-1195 NALALKAAHDAPLE
+1195 NALALKAAHNAPSE
-1209 PKPDPDGPDIPNPN
+1209 PKPDPDGPDTPNPKPN
-1223 PDPKPEP
+1223 PKPEP
-1230 KPGPDTSITPE
+1230 KPGPDTPVTPE

-1254 TPDSPVLP
+1254 DTPDSPVLP
-1262 ANPTNPAVQDAHALP
+1262 SSPTNPAVQDAHALP

-1289 ALSGFA
+1289 ALGGFA

>member
-25 AANAESAGT
+25 AANAETGA
-34 EATSSAPA
+34 EATSSTPA
-42 VETPAPTAETSGEN
+42 VETPAPAAEPSAEN

-62 SKQEST
+62 T
-68 GETKQESTDESKQ
+68 
-81 ESTDESKQ
+81 
-89 ESTNES
+89 
-95 KKESTNESKKES
+95 
-107 TDESKKE
+107 
-114 STNESKKES
+114 
-123 TDESKKESTD
+123 
-133 ESKQESTDES
+133 
-143 KQESTGES
+143 

-160 KESTDESKKESTDES
+160 KESTDETKQESTDES

-189 ESKQESTDESKQ
+189 ESKQESTNESKQ
-201 DTTNEAKQEVAV
+201 ESTNESKQESTNESKQESTDEAKQESTGESKQNPADETKPEVAV
-213 ENKALAEAPAAK
+213 ENKVLAEAPAAK
-225 APVLMTAALAPA
+225 APVLMTAALAKA
-237 PAAPTTPME
+237 PAAPATPME

-309 SGTEEKTTV
+309 SGTEEKATV

-347 MDVNMKGASSTT
+347 MDVNMKGAGSTT
-359 YNKWNAVCMSDNA
+359 YNDWNTVCMSDNA
-372 SLTLNRTDLSMDGT
+372 SLTLNNTDLLMDGKD
-386 GLDASAQGIYM
+386 LDASAQGIYM
-397 AGRGRNEL
+397 AGRGRSVL
-405 NVEDHST
+405 NVDNHST
-412 LTINNY
+412 LTIKNY
-418 YNAIA
+418 CNAIA
-423 WDGVGK
+423 WDGVDESK
-429 GNEGSTYFI
+429 GNKDSTYFI
-438 NIKDGSTFTAKG
+438 NITDGSTFKAEG

-459 SLDVLVDNSTL
+459 SLDVLVDHSTL

-579 LNISD
+579 LNIS
-584 NKATG
+584 NNNATG

-614 NNATPKNGYNPKG
+614 NNATPKNGYNANG
-627 DVGGGLRIEEG
+627 DVGGGLRIEAG
-638 STAVLGRNTVINNN
+638 STAVLGRSTVITGN

-666 VTIDNSTITENKATG
+666 VTINSSTITENKATG

-709 EQTTS
+709 EQTAS

-730 VTITGNKAITD
+730 VTITGNKAIND
-741 SRNDGGGILAA
+741 FRNDGGGILAA
-752 GSNLTIT
+752 GSDLTIT

-782 NITGSTIEGNQATQG
+782 NITGSTIEGNQAKKG
-797 AGVYLN
+797 AGVYLY
-803 DSPDVAE
+803 DAPDTAE

-823 TKINHNTASSIGGG
+823 TNINRNTASSMGGG
-837 MYVGTKSDVTLT
+837 MYVGQSNVTLT
-849 GSTLDGNASTDK
+849 GSTLDGNVTTDK
-861 TYGQGGAIVAYS
+861 TGGQGGAIVAYS

-896 SLGTAVSDTHITLRN
+896 SMGTAVSDTHITLRN

-921 SGAGIYLVRSSGNN
+921 SGAGIYLAHSLGNN

-956 IFAYDGVQINAN
+956 IFAYNGVQINAN

-1032 GGNAGGLLV
+1032 GGYAGGLLV

-1118 DDMYLNNTTLILRP
+1118 DDIYLNNTTLILRP

-1184 EDGCYIITIGS
+1184 EDGSYIITIGS
-1195 NALALKAAHDAPLE
+1195 NALALKAAHNAPSE
-1209 PKPDPDGPDIPNPN
+1209 PKPDPDGPDTPNPN
-1223 PDPKPEP
+1223 PNPKPEP

-1262 ANPTNPAVQDAHALP
+1262 ANPANPAVQDAHALP

>member
-1 MTNKKFKLAAMSL
+1 
-14 ALTACVAASPL
+14 
-25 AANAESAGT
+25 
-34 EATSSAPA
+34 
-42 VETPAPTAETSGEN
+42 
-56 APATNE
+56 
-62 SKQEST
+62 
-68 GETKQESTDESKQ
+68 
-81 ESTDESKQ
+81 
-89 ESTNES
+89 
-95 KKESTNESKKES
+95 
-107 TDESKKE
+107 
-114 STNESKKES
+114 
-123 TDESKKESTD
+123 
-133 ESKQESTDES
+133 
-143 KQESTGES
+143 
-151 KQESTDESK
+151 
-160 KESTDESKKESTDES
+160 
-175 KKESTDESKKESTD
+175 
-189 ESKQESTDESKQ
+189 
-201 DTTNEAKQEVAV
+201 
-213 ENKALAEAPAAK
+213 
-225 APVLMTAALAPA
+225 MTAALAKA
-237 PAAPTTPME
+237 PAAPATPAE
-246 EDTVATI
+246 ENTAAEDVATLN
-253 TGQDGTTTQYKSF
+253 GKGYKSF

-273 NNGDTIEVIKDATST
+273 NDGDTIEVIKDATST

-309 SGTEEKTTV
+309 SGTEEKATV

-347 MDVNMKGASSTT
+347 MDVDMTGASSTT

-459 SLDVLVDNSTL
+459 SLDVLVDHSTL

-627 DVGGGLRIEEG
+627 DSTGGGLRIEEG
-638 STAVLGRNTVINNN
+638 STAVLGRNTVITGN

-666 VTIDNSTITENKATG
+666 VTINSSTITENKATG

-688 EDNSTVTV
+688 EDNSTVT
-696 VGGEISSNTSAGV
+696 I
-709 EQTTS
+709 
-714 GGGGLYTNNST
+714 
-725 VTLDK
+725 
-730 VTITGNKAITD
+730 
-741 SRNDGGGILAA
+741 DGG
-752 GSNLTIT
+752 
-759 GSTITKNTAPDCGG
+759 
-773 GLFLSHTNA
+773 
-782 NITGSTIEGNQATQG
+782 
-797 AGVYLN
+797 
-803 DSPDVAE
+803 
-810 ADCTGSHTHNITD
+810 
-823 TKINHNTASSIGGG
+823 
-837 MYVGTKSDVTLT
+837 
-849 GSTLDGNASTDK
+849 
-861 TYGQGGAIVAYS
+861 
-873 AGDITLDST
+873 
-882 TVTNNYAAAGGGIY
+882 
-896 SLGTAVSDTHITLRN
+896 
-911 NTKFTGNTAT
+911 
-921 SGAGIYLVRSSGNN
+921 
-935 ILLELSDSA
+935 
-944 IDNNT
+944 
-949 ASSGGGG
+949 
-956 IFAYDGVQINAN
+956 
-968 KASFNGNK
+968 
-976 AASGAGI
+976 
-983 YLYGQNNKVMAE
+983 
-995 LTDSFI
+995 
-1001 DNNIASDW
+1001 
-1009 GGGIFAYNGAEVK
+1009 
-1022 ANNTSISNNK
+1022 
-1032 GGNAGGLLV
+1032 
-1041 WNNSSA
+1041 
-1047 ELSNGSKVIGN
+1047 KVIGN
-1058 TATKGNGG
+1058 TTTN
-1066 GVYAINGTV
+1066 
-1075 TATDCDII
+1075 
-1083 HNTATGNGGGI
+1083 GNGGGI
-1094 YGEQRSTIGLRTG
+1094 YAKGGTVTAANCDISDNDAGQYNGGGIGAQNSTLTLKTNTLNRNKSKSGGAIWMNASDAALTGNTIDHNAVIGSGGGIYAYGDTNRTSGNNTITLEGNTITYNTSKGTGGGIHLANANQIMTSLNDTIEYNEAASTGGGVHVASGSELLMNGGSISYNNAKVGGGIYHASAKKPITLNGVTVKGNTANSGAGTYLWASGATLVVGEDTLISENQAKYNGGGIYGGQRAIIAMRTG

-1112 HAGTAG
+1112 HAGSAG
-1118 DDMYLNNTTLILRP
+1118 DDLYLKEKSGSKLILRP

-1195 NALALKAAHDAPLE
+1195 NALALKAAHNAPSE
-1209 PKPDPDGPDIPNPN
+1209 PKPDPDGPDTPNPN
-1223 PDPKPEP
+1223 PNPKPEP
-1230 KPGPDTSITPE
+1230 KPGPDTPITPE

-1262 ANPTNPAVQDAHALP
+1262 SSPTNPAVQDAHALP

>member
-1 MTNKKFKLAAMSL
+1 
-14 ALTACVAASPL
+14 
-25 AANAESAGT
+25 
-34 EATSSAPA
+34 
-42 VETPAPTAETSGEN
+42 
-56 APATNE
+56 
-62 SKQEST
+62 
-68 GETKQESTDESKQ
+68 
-81 ESTDESKQ
+81 
-89 ESTNES
+89 
-95 KKESTNESKKES
+95 
-107 TDESKKE
+107 
-114 STNESKKES
+114 
-123 TDESKKESTD
+123 
-133 ESKQESTDES
+133 
-143 KQESTGES
+143 
-151 KQESTDESK
+151 
-160 KESTDESKKESTDES
+160 
-175 KKESTDESKKESTD
+175 
-189 ESKQESTDESKQ
+189 
-201 DTTNEAKQEVAV
+201 
-213 ENKALAEAPAAK
+213 
-225 APVLMTAALAPA
+225 MTAALAKA
-237 PAAPTTPME
+237 PAAPATPAE
-246 EDTVATI
+246 ENTAAEDVATLN
-253 TGQDGTTTQYKSF
+253 GKGYKSF

-273 NNGDTIEVIKDATST
+273 NDGDTIEVIKDATST

-309 SGTEEKTTV
+309 SGTEEKATV

-347 MDVNMKGASSTT
+347 MDVDMTGASSTT

-459 SLDVLVDNSTL
+459 SLDVLVDHSTL

-627 DVGGGLRIEEG
+627 DSTGGGLRIEEG
-638 STAVLGRNTVINNN
+638 STAVLGRNTVITGN

-666 VTIDNSTITENKATG
+666 VTINSSTITENKATG

-688 EDNSTVTV
+688 EDNSTVT
-696 VGGEISSNTSAGV
+696 I
-709 EQTTS
+709 
-714 GGGGLYTNNST
+714 
-725 VTLDK
+725 
-730 VTITGNKAITD
+730 
-741 SRNDGGGILAA
+741 DGG
-752 GSNLTIT
+752 
-759 GSTITKNTAPDCGG
+759 
-773 GLFLSHTNA
+773 
-782 NITGSTIEGNQATQG
+782 
-797 AGVYLN
+797 
-803 DSPDVAE
+803 
-810 ADCTGSHTHNITD
+810 
-823 TKINHNTASSIGGG
+823 
-837 MYVGTKSDVTLT
+837 
-849 GSTLDGNASTDK
+849 
-861 TYGQGGAIVAYS
+861 
-873 AGDITLDST
+873 
-882 TVTNNYAAAGGGIY
+882 
-896 SLGTAVSDTHITLRN
+896 
-911 NTKFTGNTAT
+911 
-921 SGAGIYLVRSSGNN
+921 
-935 ILLELSDSA
+935 
-944 IDNNT
+944 
-949 ASSGGGG
+949 
-956 IFAYDGVQINAN
+956 
-968 KASFNGNK
+968 
-976 AASGAGI
+976 
-983 YLYGQNNKVMAE
+983 
-995 LTDSFI
+995 
-1001 DNNIASDW
+1001 
-1009 GGGIFAYNGAEVK
+1009 
-1022 ANNTSISNNK
+1022 
-1032 GGNAGGLLV
+1032 
-1041 WNNSSA
+1041 
-1047 ELSNGSKVIGN
+1047 KVIGN
-1058 TATKGNGG
+1058 TTTN
-1066 GVYAINGTV
+1066 
-1075 TATDCDII
+1075 
-1083 HNTATGNGGGI
+1083 GNGGGI
-1094 YGEQRSTIGLRTG
+1094 YAKGGTVTAANCDISDNDAGQYNGGGIGAQNSTLTLKTNTLNRNKSKSGGAIWMNASDAALTGNTIDHNAVIGSGGGIYAYGDTNRTSGNNTITLEGNTITYNTSKGTGGGIHLANANQIMTSLNDTIEYNEAASTGGGVHVASGSELLMNGGSISYNNAKVGGGIYHASAKKPITLNGVTVKGNTANSGAGAYLWASGATLVVGEDTLISENQAKYNGGGIYGGQRAIIAMRTG

-1112 HAGTAG
+1112 HAGSAG
-1118 DDMYLNNTTLILRP
+1118 DDLYLKEKSGSKLILRP

-1195 NALALKAAHDAPLE
+1195 NALALKAAHNAPSE
-1209 PKPDPDGPDIPNPN
+1209 PKPDPDGPDTPNPN
-1223 PDPKPEP
+1223 PNPKPEP
-1230 KPGPDTSITPE
+1230 KPGPDTPITPE

-1262 ANPTNPAVQDAHALP
+1262 SSPTNPAVQDAHALP

>member
-25 AANAESAGT
+25 AANAETGA
-34 EATSSAPA
+34 EATSSTPA
-42 VETPAPTAETSGEN
+42 VETPAPAAEPSAEN

-62 SKQEST
+62 SKQNT
-68 GETKQESTDESKQ
+68 TDETKQESTDEA
-81 ESTDESKQ
+81 
-89 ESTNES
+89 
-95 KKESTNESKKES
+95 
-107 TDESKKE
+107 
-114 STNESKKES
+114 
-123 TDESKKESTD
+123 
-133 ESKQESTDES
+133 

-151 KQESTDESK
+151 KQEAADK
-160 KESTDESKKESTDES
+160 
-175 KKESTDESKKESTD
+175 
-189 ESKQESTDESKQ
+189 
-201 DTTNEAKQEVAV
+201 NEQNAAV

-237 PAAPTTPME
+237 PAAPTGAPTTPA
-246 EDTVATI
+246 EDNTVATI
-253 TGQDGTTTQYKSF
+253 TRQDGTTTTTTKYTSF

-273 NNGDTIEVIKDATST
+273 NDGDTIEVIKDATST
-288 GIDLRDKK
+288 GIDLQNKK
-296 LTIKGKTVTTTTD
+296 LTIKGTAQTVTTTTD

-318 KPKLKFVAKEGQ
+318 KPKLKFVAKDGQ
-330 SQIAGITLW
+330 PQIFGITLR
-339 GSDLTFQN
+339 GSNLTFQN
-347 MDVNMKGASSTT
+347 MDVDMTGASSTT
-359 YNKWNAVCMSDNA
+359 YNNWNAVCMSGDA
-372 SLTLNRTDLSMDGT
+372 ALTLKSTDLSMDGT

-405 NVEDHST
+405 NVDDHST

-438 NIKDGSTFTAKG
+438 NITDGSTFKAEG

-459 SLDVLVDNSTL
+459 SLDVLVDHSTL

-569 VGSLS
+569 VGSLD
-574 VQNST
+574 VRNST

-584 NKATG
+584 NNATG

-627 DVGGGLRIEEG
+627 DSTGGGLRIEEG

-666 VTIDNSTITENKATG
+666 VTINSSTITENKATG

-730 VTITGNKAITD
+730 VTITGNQATTD
-741 SRNDGGGILAA
+741 PRNDGGGILAA

-759 GSTITKNTAPDCGG
+759 GSTITENTAPDCGG

-782 NITGSTIEGNQATQG
+782 NITDSTIEGNQATQG

-810 ADCTGSHTHNITD
+810 ADCTGSHTHNITR
-823 TKINHNTASSIGGG
+823 TNINRNTASSIGGG
-837 MYVGTKSDVTLT
+837 MYVGLKSNVTLT
-849 GSTLDGNASTDK
+849 GSTLDGNATTDK
-861 TYGQGGAIVAYS
+861 TGGQGGAIVAYS

-882 TVTNNYAAAGGGIY
+882 TVTNNDAAAGGGIY
-896 SLGTAVSDTHITLRN
+896 SLGTAGSDTHITLRN
-911 NTKFTGNTAT
+911 NTKFTGNTAA

-949 ASSGGGG
+949 ASSGGG
-956 IFAYDGVQINAN
+956 IFAYNGVQINAN

-976 AASGAGI
+976 AANGAGI
-983 YLYGQNNKVMAE
+983 YLYGYDPNNKVMAE

-1058 TATKGNGG
+1058 TATNGNGG

-1075 TATDCDII
+1075 TATDCDIT

-1172 LLEGTDYEIEKG
+1172 LLEGTDYMIEKG

-1195 NALALKAAHDAPLE
+1195 NALALKAAHNAPSE
-1209 PKPDPDGPDIPNPN
+1209 PKPDPDGPDTPNPN
-1223 PDPKPEP
+1223 PNPKPEP

-1262 ANPTNPAVQDAHALP
+1262 ANPTNPTVQDAHALP

>member
-25 AANAESAGT
+25 AANAESAGA
-34 EATSSAPA
+34 EATSSTPA
-42 VETPAPTAETSGEN
+42 VETPAPAAEPSAEN
-56 APATNE
+56 APTTNE
-62 SKQEST
+62 TKQEST
-68 GETKQESTDESKQ
+68 GETKQESTDESK
-81 ESTDESKQ
+81 
-89 ESTNES
+89 
-95 KKESTNESKKES
+95 KES
-107 TDESKKE
+107 TDEA
-114 STNESKKES
+114 
-123 TDESKKESTD
+123 
-133 ESKQESTDES
+133 

-151 KQESTDESK
+151 KQNPADETK
-160 KESTDESKKESTDES
+160 P
-175 KKESTDESKKESTD
+175 
-189 ESKQESTDESKQ
+189 
-201 DTTNEAKQEVAV
+201 EVAV

-237 PAAPTTPME
+237 PAAPATPME

-347 MDVNMKGASSTT
+347 MDVNMKGAGSTT

-589 IACRNRFSCPTS
+589 IACRNRFSCSTS

-627 DVGGGLRIEEG
+627 DSTGGGLRIEEG

-666 VTIDNSTITENKATG
+666 VTINSSTITENKATG

-696 VGGEISSNTSAGV
+696 VGGKISSNTSAGV

-730 VTITGNKAITD
+730 VTITGNKATTD
-741 SRNDGGGILAA
+741 PRNDGGGILAA

-759 GSTITKNTAPDCGG
+759 GSTITENTAPDCGG

-782 NITGSTIEGNQATQG
+782 NITDSTIENNQAMQG

-810 ADCTGSHTHNITD
+810 ADCTGSHTHNITR
-823 TKINHNTASSIGGG
+823 TNINHNTASSIGGG

-861 TYGQGGAIVAYS
+861 TYGQGGAIVAYG

-882 TVTNNYAAAGGGIY
+882 TITNNNAAAGGGLY
-896 SLGTAVSDTHITLRN
+896 SLGVAVSDTHITLRN
-911 NTKFTGNTAT
+911 NTKFTGNTAA

-956 IFAYDGVQINAN
+956 IFAYDGAQINAN

-976 AASGAGI
+976 AANGAGM
-983 YLYGQNNKVMAE
+983 YLYGKNNKVMAE

-1058 TATKGNGG
+1058 TATNGNGG

-1075 TATDCDII
+1075 TSTDCDIT

-1112 HAGTAG
+1112 HAGSAG
-1118 DDMYLNNTTLILRP
+1118 DDIYLNNTTLILRP

-1172 LLEGTDYEIEKG
+1172 LLEGTDYMIEKG
-1184 EDGCYIITIGS
+1184 EDGSYIITIGS
-1195 NALALKAAHDAPLE
+1195 NALALKAAHNAPSE
-1209 PKPDPDGPDIPNPN
+1209 PKPDPDGPDTPTPNPN
-1223 PDPKPEP
+1223 PKPEP
-1230 KPGPDTSITPE
+1230 KPGPDTPVTPE

>member
-25 AANAESAGT
+25 AANAETGA
-34 EATSSAPA
+34 EATSSTPA
-42 VETPAPTAETSGEN
+42 VETPAPAAEPSAEN
-56 APATNE
+56 APTTN
-62 SKQEST
+62 
-68 GETKQESTDESKQ
+68 ETKQESTDESKQ
-81 ESTDESKQ
+81 ESTDETKQ
-89 ESTNES
+89 ESTDET
-95 KKESTNESKKES
+95 KQES

-114 STNESKKES
+114 STNESK
-123 TDESKKESTD
+123 
-133 ESKQESTDES
+133 QESTDET
-143 KQESTGES
+143 KQESTNES
-151 KQESTDESK
+151 KQEAADK
-160 KESTDESKKESTDES
+160 
-175 KKESTDESKKESTD
+175 
-189 ESKQESTDESKQ
+189 
-201 DTTNEAKQEVAV
+201 NEQNAAV
-213 ENKALAEAPAAK
+213 ENKVLAEAPAAK

-347 MDVNMKGASSTT
+347 MDVNMKGAGSTT
-359 YNKWNAVCMSDNA
+359 YNDWNTVCMSDNA

-397 AGRGRNEL
+397 AGRGRSVL
-405 NVEDHST
+405 NVDNHST
-412 LTINNY
+412 LTIKNY

-423 WDGVGK
+423 WDGVDESK
-429 GNEGSTYFI
+429 GNKDSTYFI
-438 NIKDGSTFTAKG
+438 NITDGSTFKAEG

-569 VGSLS
+569 VGSLD
-574 VQNST
+574 VRNST

-584 NKATG
+584 NNATG

-627 DVGGGLRIEEG
+627 DSTGGGLRIEEG

-666 VTIDNSTITENKATG
+666 VTVNSSTITENKATG

-709 EQTTS
+709 EQTAS

-730 VTITGNKAITD
+730 VTITGNKAIND
-741 SRNDGGGILAA
+741 FRNDGGGILAA
-752 GSNLTIT
+752 GSDLTIT

-782 NITGSTIEGNQATQG
+782 NITGSTIEGNQAKKG

-823 TKINHNTASSIGGG
+823 TKINRNTASSMGGG
-837 MYVGTKSDVTLT
+837 MYVGQSNVTLT
-849 GSTLDGNASTDK
+849 GSTLDGNVTTDK
-861 TYGQGGAIVAYS
+861 TGGQGGAIVAYS

-911 NTKFTGNTAT
+911 NTKFTGNTAA
-921 SGAGIYLVRSSGNN
+921 SGAGIYLAHSLGNN

-956 IFAYDGVQINAN
+956 IFAYNGVQINAN

-1058 TATKGNGG
+1058 TATNGNGG

-1118 DDMYLNNTTLILRP
+1118 DDIYLNNTTLILRP

-1172 LLEGTDYEIEKG
+1172 LLEGTDYMIEKG

-1195 NALALKAAHDAPLE
+1195 NALALKAAHNAPSE
-1209 PKPDPDGPDIPNPN
+1209 PKPDPDGPDTPNPN
-1223 PDPKPEP
+1223 PNPKPEP
-1230 KPGPDTSITPE
+1230 KPGPDTPVTPE

>member
-133 ESKQESTDES
+133 ESKKESTDESKQESTDES

-151 KQESTDESK
+151 KQ
-160 KESTDESKKESTDES
+160 ESTDESKKESTDES

>member
-25 AANAESAGT
+25 AANAETGA
-34 EATSSAPA
+34 EATSSTPA
-42 VETPAPTAETSGEN
+42 VETPAPAAEPSAEN
-56 APATNE
+56 APTTNE
-62 SKQEST
+62 T
-68 GETKQESTDESKQ
+68 
-81 ESTDESKQ
+81 KQ

-95 KKESTNESKKES
+95 KQEAADKNEQ
-107 TDESKKE
+107 
-114 STNESKKES
+114 N
-123 TDESKKESTD
+123 
-133 ESKQESTDES
+133 
-143 KQESTGES
+143 
-151 KQESTDESK
+151 
-160 KESTDESKKESTDES
+160 
-175 KKESTDESKKESTD
+175 
-189 ESKQESTDESKQ
+189 
-201 DTTNEAKQEVAV
+201 AAV
-213 ENKALAEAPAAK
+213 ENKVLAEAPAAK

-347 MDVNMKGASSTT
+347 MDVNMKGAGSTT
-359 YNKWNAVCMSDNA
+359 YNDWNTVCMSDNA

-397 AGRGRNEL
+397 AGRGRSVL
-405 NVEDHST
+405 NVDNHST
-412 LTINNY
+412 LTIKNY

-423 WDGVGK
+423 WDGVDESK
-429 GNEGSTYFI
+429 GNKDSTYFI
-438 NIKDGSTFTAKG
+438 NITDGSTFKAEG

-569 VGSLS
+569 VGSLD
-574 VQNST
+574 VRNST

-584 NKATG
+584 NNATG

-627 DVGGGLRIEEG
+627 DSTGGGLRIEEG

-666 VTIDNSTITENKATG
+666 VTVNSSTITENKATG

-709 EQTTS
+709 EQTAS

-730 VTITGNKAITD
+730 VTITGNKAIND
-741 SRNDGGGILAA
+741 FRNDGGGILAA
-752 GSNLTIT
+752 GSDLTIT

-782 NITGSTIEGNQATQG
+782 NITGSTIEGNQAKKG

-823 TKINHNTASSIGGG
+823 TKINRNTASSMGGG
-837 MYVGTKSDVTLT
+837 MYVGQSNVTLT
-849 GSTLDGNASTDK
+849 GSTLDGNVTTDK
-861 TYGQGGAIVAYS
+861 TGGQGGAIVAYS

-882 TVTNNYAAAGGGIY
+882 TVTNNDAAAGGGIY

-911 NTKFTGNTAT
+911 NTKFTGNTAA
-921 SGAGIYLVRSSGNN
+921 SGAGIYLAHSLGNN

-956 IFAYDGVQINAN
+956 IFAYNGVQINAN

-1058 TATKGNGG
+1058 TATNGNGG

-1118 DDMYLNNTTLILRP
+1118 DDLYLTGSTLILRP

-1172 LLEGTDYEIEKG
+1172 LLEGTDYMIEKG

-1195 NALALKAAHDAPLE
+1195 NALALKAAHNAPSE
-1209 PKPDPDGPDIPNPN
+1209 PKPDPDGPDTPNPN
-1223 PDPKPEP
+1223 PNPNPNPKPEP
-1230 KPGPDTSITPE
+1230 KPGPDTPVTPE

-1283 FAALAM
+1283 FVALAM
-1289 ALSGFA
+1289 ALGGFA

>member
-1 MTNKKFKLAAMSL
+1 
-14 ALTACVAASPL
+14 
-25 AANAESAGT
+25 
-34 EATSSAPA
+34 
-42 VETPAPTAETSGEN
+42 
-56 APATNE
+56 
-62 SKQEST
+62 
-68 GETKQESTDESKQ
+68 
-81 ESTDESKQ
+81 
-89 ESTNES
+89 
-95 KKESTNESKKES
+95 
-107 TDESKKE
+107 
-114 STNESKKES
+114 
-123 TDESKKESTD
+123 
-133 ESKQESTDES
+133 
-143 KQESTGES
+143 
-151 KQESTDESK
+151 
-160 KESTDESKKESTDES
+160 
-175 KKESTDESKKESTD
+175 
-189 ESKQESTDESKQ
+189 
-201 DTTNEAKQEVAV
+201 
-213 ENKALAEAPAAK
+213 
-225 APVLMTAALAPA
+225 
-237 PAAPTTPME
+237 
-246 EDTVATI
+246 
-253 TGQDGTTTQYKSF
+253 
-266 DEAVSKA
+266 
-273 NNGDTIEVIKDATST
+273 
-288 GIDLRDKK
+288 
-296 LTIKGKTVTTTTD
+296 
-309 SGTEEKTTV
+309 
-318 KPKLKFVAKEGQ
+318 
-330 SQIAGITLW
+330 
-339 GSDLTFQN
+339 
-347 MDVNMKGASSTT
+347 MDVDMTGASSTT

-438 NIKDGSTFTAKG
+438 NITDGSTFKAEG

-569 VGSLS
+569 VGSLD
-574 VQNST
+574 VRNST

-584 NKATG
+584 NNATG

-627 DVGGGLRIEEG
+627 DSTGGGLRIEEG

-666 VTIDNSTITENKATG
+666 VTINKSTITENKATG

-696 VGGEISSNTSAGV
+696 VGGEISSNEAAGTNR
-709 EQTTS
+709 TTS
-714 GGGGLYTNNST
+714 GGGGIFANKGSTVKLNDTTVSENKVTGDYGSGGGVRVDGGKLTVDNAKILDNATNNNGGGISVKDSELS
-725 VTLDK
+725 VTDSQ
-730 VTITGNKAITD
+730 ITGNNAWNKVTVGERIFV
-741 SRNDGGGILAA
+741 NGNGGGIEII
-752 GSNLTIT
+752 GSDSDTKEHTITNTQITQNTTGLRGGGVYAEKASLTIT
-759 GSTITKNTAPDCGG
+759 K
-773 GLFLSHTNA
+773 
-782 NITGSTIEGNQATQG
+782 
-797 AGVYLN
+797 
-803 DSPDVAE
+803 
-810 ADCTGSHTHNITD
+810 
-823 TKINHNTASSIGGG
+823 
-837 MYVGTKSDVTLT
+837 
-849 GSTLDGNASTDK
+849 STLDGNKALDTVGPQASSE
-861 TYGQGGAIVAYS
+861 GGGLSVR
-873 AGDITLDST
+873 GGTNITLDST
-882 TVTNNYAAAGGGIY
+882 TVTNNSAKDGGGIWVRSDVDTSVSIKNGTTISNNQSVYGGGGVMIRQELGKKINVTIEDAKIETNAAENGGGIY
-896 SLGTAVSDTHITLRN
+896 LLNQVDLQLKNITVS
-911 NTKFTGNTAT
+911 GNTAKN
-921 SGAGIYLVRSSGNN
+921 V
-935 ILLELSDSA
+935 
-944 IDNNT
+944 
-949 ASSGGGG
+949 GGG
-956 IFAYDGVQINAN
+956 IFGQDGTKLHADNLTVSNN
-968 KASFNGNK
+968 T
-976 AASGAGI
+976 AASGGGV
-983 YLYGQNNKVMAE
+983 YLWNTGNSIILAE
-995 LTDSFI
+995 LLNSFV
-1001 DNNIASDW
+1001 DHNIASSS
-1009 GGGIFAYNGAEVK
+1009 GGGIFAYNGVQIN

-1032 GGNAGGLLV
+1032 SKSGGAIWMNA
-1041 WNNSSA
+1041 SDA
-1047 ELSNGSKVIGN
+1047 ELTGN
-1058 TATKGNGG
+1058 T
-1066 GVYAINGTV
+1066 
-1075 TATDCDII
+1075 II

-1094 YGEQRSTIGLRTG
+1094 YGEQRSTIDLRTG

-1118 DDMYLNNTTLILRP
+1118 DDIYLNNTTLILRP

-1184 EDGCYIITIGS
+1184 EDGSYIITIGS
-1195 NALALKAAHDAPLE
+1195 NALALKAAHNAPSE
-1209 PKPDPDGPDIPNPN
+1209 PKPDPDGPDTPNPN

-1254 TPDSPVLP
+1254 TPDSTVLP